1 MAVMALRESRPGHQA
16 TSHRYHSDAE
26 SNVPEVPDVS
36 KADMPTRPMHRVAV
50 LAAAFALLL
59 AACGPG
65 PSPSP
70 MSPANGSAA
79 PSTGP
84 SAVIE
89 SRRIRSDLEALEA
102 IATANGGVRTVG
114 TAGFEA
120 SVQFVAKRLRDLGY
134 AVQTPEFEM
143 NTFAEDPGAS
153 LSIDGGATF
162 AGGADFHAMIYSAS
176 GEVRARVVAV
186 GFEDGQ
192 SGGCQASDFADF
204 PQGAVALTPP
214 GRCFRRDV
222 VLHAVAAGASA
233 LVVGYPQWPTGQV
246 RRPTLLAPEGID
258 IPALSA
264 SGPLG
269 DALRDAA
276 DEGSQVTISVH
287 TRIEAAMVQNVIAE
301 SHAVAERIVILGGH
315 LDSVNDGPGIN
326 DNGSGVAALLD
337 VARVMAEAHPRV
349 RVRFAFFGGEEYGL
363 FGSLAYMDTLHSAE
377 RGEIAAYVN
386 LDMIGSPNFVPI
398 VYDASSAAPGS
409 RAITDFLVG
418 YLRKAGIGAERTDI
432 GSSSDHVAFDGAGI
446 PTGGIF
452 SGASEIKTAQQAEA
466 FGGTTGEALDA
477 CYHLACDTAAN
488 VDVDHVAAFAGAALA
503 LLVALASGQL
513 PLK

>member
-1 MAVMALRESRPGHQA
+1 M
-16 TSHRYHSDAE
+16 
-26 SNVPEVPDVS
+26 
-36 KADMPTRPMHRVAV
+36 
-50 LAAAFALLL
+50 AAAIALLL
-59 AACGPG
+59 AACGSG
-65 PSPSP
+65 PSASP
-70 MSPANGSAA
+70 TIPATGSAA
-79 PSTGP
+79 PSTGQ

-89 SRRIRSDLEALEA
+89 SGRIRTDLQALEA
-102 IATANGGVRTVG
+102 IATANGGIRTVG
-114 TAGFEA
+114 TVGYEA
-120 SVQFVAKRLRDLGY
+120 SVEFVANRLRDLGY

-143 NTFAEDPGAS
+143 DSFAEDPGAS

-176 GEVRARVVAV
+176 GEVRGRVVAI
-186 GFEDGQ
+186 GFEDSE

-204 PQGAVALTPP
+204 PRGAVALTPP

-222 VLHAVAAGASA
+222 VLNAVAAGASA
-233 LVVGYPQWPTGQV
+233 LVVAYPQWPRGEV
-246 RRPTLLAPEGID
+246 RRPTLLAAAGVD

-269 DALRDAA
+269 KALQVAGNK
-276 DEGSQVTISVH
+276 GSQVTISVH
-287 TRIEAAMVQNVIAE
+287 TRIEAVTVRNVIAE
-301 SHAVAERIVILGGH
+301 SHAVAERIVVLGGH

-337 VARVMAEAHPRV
+337 VARVMATAHPSV
-349 RVRFAFFGGEEYGL
+349 RVRFALFAGEEYGL
-363 FGSLAYMDTLHSAE
+363 FGSLAYVDALHSAE
-377 RGEIAAYVN
+377 RGEIAAYLN

-398 VYDASSAAPGS
+398 VYDAPSAARGS

-418 YLRKAGIGAERTDI
+418 YLRQAGIGAEPTDI

-452 SGASEIKTAQQAEA
+452 SGASEIKTPHQAEA
-466 FGGTTGEALDA
+466 FGGTAGEALDA

-488 VDVDHVAAFAGAALA
+488 VNVDHVVVFAGAALA
-503 LLVALASGQL
+503 LLVAVASGQL
-513 PLK
+513 PLS